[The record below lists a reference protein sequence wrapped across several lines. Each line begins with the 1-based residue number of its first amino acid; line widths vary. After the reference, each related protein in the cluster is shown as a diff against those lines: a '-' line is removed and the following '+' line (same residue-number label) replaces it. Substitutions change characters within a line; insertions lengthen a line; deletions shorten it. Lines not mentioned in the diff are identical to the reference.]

1 MVDTEARMD
10 AEIFARY
17 SKELPKN
24 NGFAQ
29 CADALVSQVKAT
41 LASGPVCKIVI
52 PEDNTLT
59 RVLYPLLSIEQCSMT
74 LARQKLLQKDGPAIP
89 YYLVTLQRSVRR
101 K

>member
-10 AEIFARY
+10 AEIYALH
-17 SKELPKN
+17 SKQLPKN

-29 CADALVSQVKAT
+29 CADALVSQVKAA

-59 RVLYPLLSIEQCSMT
+59 RVLFPLLSIEQCSMT
-74 LARQKLLQKDGPAIP
+74 LARHKLHQSGASAIP

>member
-1 MVDTEARMD
+1 MVDTEARMNE
-10 AEIFARY
+10 EIFARH
-17 SKELPKN
+17 SDQLPKN

-59 RVLYPLLSIEQCSMT
+59 RVLFPLLSTEQCSMT
-74 LARQKLLQKDGPAIP
+74 LTRHKLPQGGASAIP
-89 YYLVTLQRSVRR
+89 YYLVTLQRSVHR